1 MTDNKA
7 LRDALNLSLTDI
19 SYNSKYIFV
28 TVFYKNTSFNQQNIS
43 VTGNN
48 KIPVLRLTLSSGV
61 VTSIQY
67 DTNLTELE
75 WLNRFDNNAPLNFLQ
90 PKYEVKTSGIA
101 GGRRSYTN
109 GALFG
114 RAKSQTLRYEYSSS
128 DWNTGSVTIEFLNN
142 SYTSGGG
149 KWVAYKATNL
159 ALWYTDELSNTLN
172 YVPTTWPFW
181 LITDSSNP
189 IVIDNF
195 EFGTPPADPSI
206 DLHETCIPSHNI
218 KFSEIYNVINTTT
231 HDGITP
237 ISLNNFRSMTIAS
250 SARRRGLPANQN
262 YKFNYSEGTNKTIS
276 NYNNLIVTNV
286 GSPVETPNLN
296 LPKPHNMNVWP
307 TSNDIDG
314 DGSVIASDPSHAWL
328 KIPYNDIS
336 GAGYDWMSGNAGGLD
351 HRYTF
356 SFMMIHNELKRELN
370 IEWKRSSDGVGS
382 DSFYIYELAI
392 NSGNNYKNPGTPGN
406 YFAPDNF
413 TSAGDGVVSQD
424 ASGIRTTTSEY
435 IVLYYYK
442 STPNGAGDD
451 RTYIKI
457 RGGET
462 GLVPYNFVD
471 TTPIVLNQDIS
482 LNSVTK
488 GKMYAPIKTIKF
500 GNYSPPPSS
509 SFFVASNSLPS
520 YNASGI
526 DNPAGTITFDAGINN
541 TWRLELG
548 SFDFPVSGGGNNMDG
563 QLSIKAGDSKNN
575 YDKVKINGL
584 LNTSGNR
591 SNTNVTGNIDKW
603 FTPGQTVYSG
613 DQTIQQY
620 TSDRVTEVDISNSAN
635 NPVFVNS
642 IPLGAAVSQ
651 DSPYFTGTLAVA
663 IPAGFTG
670 STIYI
675 LSDINSFEIS
685 TTADLSLN
693 TGINSVTIPA
703 SDITG
708 ESSSI
713 HYTSNGYVIPA
724 NNTLAIGT
732 WWSSS
737 GFSVFNYGE
746 TGFNKNSYAE
756 WTLDI
761 TSQTITESAG
771 VIVTQVNSGNTVT
784 GWLKNSLTGSN
795 TTIVISTSITG
806 IANLDTFV
814 STENVVVG
822 STTISH
828 TTINSANQS
837 NVGTGFSQINP
848 IININK
854 RYLEF
859 TYDHNVGNVNY
870 SGTYSGWSI
879 TLQRIDSSG
888 SEYNGNYT
896 GTLSY
901 PSLSINKDFRTR
913 CKNPSPILK
922 ITEANG
928 IESSGNTIT
937 NSSANRINLHLDV
950 SGSRPPRISNDV
962 LYDLS
967 FDDIIASNNTLDISS
982 TFSGMNG
989 TSSFILAS
997 IERVGNAPQTI
1008 TVDVSANTFRNQYGN
1023 WNDVSGNDFGKF
1035 TWNYS

>member
-7 LRDALNLSLTDI
+7 LRDALDLSLTDI

-28 TVFYKNTSFNQQNIS
+28 TVFYKNTSFNQQNIA

-67 DTNLTELE
+67 DTDLTELE

-149 KWVAYKATNL
+149 KWVAYKANNL

-195 EFGTPPADPSI
+195 DFGTPPSDPSI
-206 DLHETCIPSHNI
+206 NLHETCIPSHNI

-262 YKFNYSEGTNKTIS
+262 YKFNYSEGRNKTVS
-276 NYNNLIVTNV
+276 NYHNLIVTNV
-286 GSPVETPNLN
+286 GSPINSYLS
-296 LPKPHNMNVWP
+296 LPHNMSVWP
-307 TSNDIDG
+307 TDNDVNG
-314 DGSVIASDPSHAWL
+314 DGTTVLNDASHAWL
-328 KIPYNDIS
+328 LIPDNNSYYENYDYMSGNNGGNDHVNTFSFMLIHNESKTLLDIDWRRSSNGTNDKFFIYQLESNSGDNYKSPGNPGIYSPPTGFTNTGDNSSANDIS
-336 GAGYDWMSGNAGGLD
+336 G
-351 HRYTF
+351 
-356 SFMMIHNELKRELN
+356 
-370 IEWKRSSDGVGS
+370 
-382 DSFYIYELAI
+382 
-392 NSGNNYKNPGTPGN
+392 
-406 YFAPDNF
+406 
-413 TSAGDGVVSQD
+413 
-424 ASGIRTTTSEY
+424 TTSISGEY
-435 IVLYYYK
+435 IALYYYK
-442 STPNGAGDD
+442 SNNTPSGDD
-451 RTYIKI
+451 KTYIKI

-471 TTPIVLNQDIS
+471 TTPIVLNRDIS

-500 GNYSPPPSS
+500 GSYSSNNQYLPPWDSS
-509 SFFVASNSLPS
+509 AADGV
-520 YNASGI
+520 
-526 DNPAGTITFDAGINN
+526 ITFDAGPNN
-541 TWRLELG
+541 TWKIYLDHY
-548 SFDFPVSGGGNNMDG
+548 DFPRQDPSTNPTTLYSQLALTSSSDDTTYANINISGLVSGYIIPGN
-563 QLSIKAGDSKNN
+563 DSFG
-575 YDKVKINGL
+575 I
-584 LNTSGNR
+584 SGP
-591 SNTNVTGNIDKW
+591 I
-603 FTPGQTVYSG
+603 
-613 DQTIQQY
+613 
-620 TSDRVTEVDISNSAN
+620 
-635 NPVFVNS
+635 
-642 IPLGAAVSQ
+642 
-651 DSPYFTGTLAVA
+651 
-663 IPAGFTG
+663 
-670 STIYI
+670 
-675 LSDINSFEIS
+675 DIN
-685 TTADLSLN
+685 N
-693 TGINSVTIPA
+693 
-703 SDITG
+703 
-708 ESSSI
+708 
-713 HYTSNGYVIPA
+713 
-724 NNTLAIGT
+724 
-732 WWSSS
+732 
-737 GFSVFNYGE
+737 
-746 TGFNKNSYAE
+746 
-756 WTLDI
+756 
-761 TSQTITESAG
+761 
-771 VIVTQVNSGNTVT
+771 
-784 GWLKNSLTGSN
+784 
-795 TTIVISTSITG
+795 
-806 IANLDTFV
+806 
-814 STENVVVG
+814 
-822 STTISH
+822 
-828 TTINSANQS
+828 
-837 NVGTGFSQINP
+837 
-848 IININK
+848 
-854 RYLEF
+854 RYLKF
-859 TYDHNVGNVNY
+859 TYDNNIDDSTSYTGDF
-870 SGTYSGWSI
+870 SGWLF

-888 SEYNGNYT
+888 SEYYGNYT
-896 GTLSY
+896 GSLSY

-967 FDDIIASNNTLDISS
+967 LDDITASNDTLDISS